1 MNIEY
6 VGRRVDLKDAF
17 HEKAE
22 KRVAK
27 LDKFF
32 SDAAHTH
39 ITVTVD
45 KDIQTVEVTIR
56 DGGFVV
62 RAEKSAEKMENAMD
76 SAFDVITTQIIKN
89 KRRLEQRLH
98 SRDFEDFAYDEHS
111 HAEDTFDIIREKR
124 FRVKPC
130 TVEEAV
136 LQMNLL
142 GHSFYMFLNADSG
155 SVELCYRRHDGGY
168 GVLIPELD

>member
-17 HEKAE
+17 YAKTE

-39 ITVTVD
+39 VTVTVD
-45 KDIQTVEVTIR
+45 KGIQTVEVTIR

-62 RAEKSAEKMENAMD
+62 RAEKSAEKMENALEV
-76 SAFDVITTQIIKN
+76 AFDVITTQIIKN

-98 SRDFEDFAYDEHS
+98 SGDFDEFMNDEIAHKEDDFEV
-111 HAEDTFDIIREKR
+111 IREKR
-124 FRVKPC
+124 FSMKPC
-130 TVEEAV
+130 TVEEAI

-155 SVELCYRRHDGGY
+155 SVEVCYRRHDGGY